1 MDVVT
6 RRIVAVHAHPDD
18 ESITMGGTLAACVA
32 RGVAVT
38 LVTATLGEQGEV
50 MPADVYGPDGLA
62 GLGGLVV
69 DAADQLGGYRMA
81 ELSAACAALGIG
93 DHRLLGGVG
102 TFRDSGMAGLPSA
115 AHPRAFARASADGPD
130 HERAVSLLAAVFEE
144 LEPDVVLTY
153 DADGGYGHPDHIA
166 AHQVAVVPLAERGC
180 RACWRS
186 SGRGRPFVA
195 ALPKVAAPPGFRR
208 ATEADVGTLVDVED
222 IDVAVPVGFWSAAR
236 RAALSA
242 HRTQLTVLP
251 GGFALTNMLAQ
262 PVLAHECFKV
272 LTGPPIP
279 ADASGVLGR
288 EAGVLRREALR
299 PVRRPARLR
308 PPRRPP
314 PG

>member
-1 MDVVT
+1 M
-6 RRIVAVHAHPDD
+6 
-18 ESITMGGTLAACVA
+18 
-32 RGVAVT
+32 
-38 LVTATLGEQGEV
+38 TATLGEQGEV
-50 MPADVYGPDGLA
+50 MPADVYGPDGLP

-115 AHPRAFARASADGPD
+115 AHPRAFARASVDGPD

-144 LEPDVVLTY
+144 VEPDVVLTY

-166 AHQVAVVPLAERGC
+166 AHQVAVGAARRCGVPRVLAVVRP
-180 RACWRS
+180 RAT
-186 SGRGRPFVA
+186 FAA
-195 ALPKVAAPPGFRR
+195 ALPTVAAPPGFRR

-222 IDVAVPVGFWSAAR
+222 VDVAVPVGFWSAAR

-262 PVLAHECFKV
+262 PVLEHECFRV

-288 EAGVLRREALR
+288 EAGVLSGKPFDLFAGL
-299 PVRRPARLR
+299 PD
-308 PPRRPP
+308 
-314 PG
+314 

>member
-6 RRIVAVHAHPDD
+6 RRMVAVHAHPDD

-32 RGVAVT
+32 RGVGVT

-50 MPADVYGPDGLA
+50 MPADVYGPDGLP

-166 AHQVAVVPLAERGC
+166 AHQVAVAAARRAGC

-186 SGRGRPFVA
+186 SGRVHRSPPRCRRSLRRRDSGGRP
-195 ALPKVAAPPGFRR
+195 KRMS
-208 ATEADVGTLVDVED
+208 GTLVGVDD

-262 PVLAHECFKV
+262 PVLEHECFRV

-279 ADASGVLGR
+279 AEASGVLGR
-288 EAGVLRREALR
+288 EAGVLSGKPFDLFAGL
-299 PVRRPARLR
+299 PD
-308 PPRRPP
+308 
-314 PG
+314 